1 MSQALQ
7 QAPPERGRLRMGPA
21 IGGTAPGSGALV
33 AVGGTVLAYA
43 LLVLRGTGDVTA
55 AAPVSRPVM
64 ADAVPAR

>member
-1 MSQALQ
+1 MQS
-7 QAPPERGRLRMGPA
+7 P
-21 IGGTAPGSGALV
+21 ALV

-43 LLVLRGTGDVTA
+43 LLVLRGTGDATA